1 MGEPQSPQSVLDL
14 LTYHPGQILM
24 KNERFVLVNANAL
37 GTLRQDLLSTL
48 GRDRAKGF
56 LLRYGW
62 SCGYN
67 DALSVKQQYPGYSVY
82 QWLQQGP
89 NLHMLE
95 GVVHVELTK
104 LELDQQTGAF
114 HMEGIWTNSYEV
126 QQHFQHFGL
135 AEDSVCWTLL
145 GYAGGFSTGLFGRQ
159 IIYKELSCVGRG
171 DSYCH
176 FLGKTVEEWGDEVLS
191 ELPFY
196 SEAKIAEELEEA
208 HDRIQQQH
216 HLLTQIININEQLN
230 RLILAGFDRTV
241 ILETIGKMMAAPVIL
256 EDRHFKPLAWWLTPD
271 ESEGLDAYLI
281 HTQMSKNQNI
291 KKKLQTMKRE
301 KAGIDLTVEEDNVTW
316 ERSMAPI
323 VLGEEVVGYLSILHS
338 EGTNVELRRMI
349 TKRAAAV
356 IGFDLLKEQTALETE
371 HRLKGEFMEELLS
384 GDSPIKS
391 LVNRAHYLGY
401 DLQRHQR
408 FLLISMDRACLENQ
422 YEKDEASA
430 IQLRKQLFESARSAA
445 NMFAKGS
452 LVVQRPEGIA
462 ILIYDDGLSPNTL
475 AQNIS
480 RRQKEVLQEL
490 TISIFIS
497 RKVTSMEDLRTAYN
511 ECKNAQQVMSRL
523 GKNELVL
530 SVDEMQVFDLLY
542 AGNAQNSLQAYAA
555 RQLKKLIDYDHAHN
569 GQLIQ
574 TLYMYLTHECNFQ
587 HTARAMNLSLSG
599 LKYRLQRLREVG
611 NVDLENPDTRFD
623 LQLAIRILLTSG
635 TISLNHA

>member
-1 MGEPQSPQSVLDL
+1 MSELQSPQSVIDL

-24 KNERFVLVNANAL
+24 KSERFVLVNANAL
-37 GTLRQDLLSTL
+37 GTLRHDLLSTL

-67 DALSVKQQYPGYSVY
+67 DALSVKQQYPGYTVY

-89 NLHMLE
+89 ILHMLE
-95 GVVHVELTK
+95 GVVHVKLTK
-104 LELDQQTGAF
+104 LELAPDKGEF

-126 QQHFQHFGL
+126 QQHFRHFGL
-135 AEDSVCWTLL
+135 VEDSVCWTLL
-145 GYAGGFSTGLFGRQ
+145 GYAGGYSTGLFGRQ
-159 IIYKELSCVGRG
+159 IIYKELSCEGRG
-171 DSYCH
+171 DPHCH
-176 FLGKTVEEWGDEVLS
+176 FLGKTVEEWGDEVSS

-208 HDRIQQQH
+208 HHRIQQQH
-216 HLLTQIININEQLN
+216 HLLTQIININEQLS
-230 RLILAGFDRTV
+230 RLVLAGVDRKV
-241 ILETIGKMMAAPVIL
+241 IVETIGKMMAAPVIL
-256 EDRHFKPLAWWLTPD
+256 EDRHFNPLAWWLTPD
-271 ESEGLDAYLI
+271 ESADLDTYLI
-281 HTQMSKNQNI
+281 HTHTANNRI

-301 KAGIDLTVEEDNVTW
+301 KAGIDLTMEEDQVIR

-323 VLGEEVVGYLSILHS
+323 VLGDEVVGYLSILHS

-371 HRLKGEFMEELLS
+371 HRLKGEFIEELLS
-384 GDSPIKS
+384 GDIPINS

-408 FLLISMDRACLENQ
+408 FLLISIDQSWGENPYQ
-422 YEKDEASA
+422 KDEALA
-430 IQLRKQLFESARSAA
+430 IHLRKQLFELARSATSLLSQ
-445 NMFAKGS
+445 GG

-462 ILIYDDGLSPNTL
+462 ILVYEDDRSPNTL
-475 AQNIS
+475 AGNIF
-480 RRQKEVLQEL
+480 RRQKEVLQEVS
-490 TISIFIS
+490 ISIFIS
-497 RKVTSMEDLRTAYN
+497 RKVTSMEDLRAAYN
-511 ECKNAQQVMSRL
+511 ECKTTQQVMSRL
-523 GKNELVL
+523 GKVELVL

-542 AGNAQNSLQAYAA
+542 ASNAQNSLQVYAA
-555 RQLKKLIDYDHAHN
+555 RQLEKLIDYDNMHN

-611 NVDLENPDTRFD
+611 DIELENPDTRFD

-635 TISLNHA
+635 TISLNHV